1 MAENVP
7 TFTQL
12 TSVYG
17 VDGQSAMPPTAVSHV
32 YIGISLKRVP
42 SIAGNP
48 AAQERYAWLS
58 DGFTERFGSRPALFA
73 RSPGKLPVQQ
83 KIQLRIKCAH

>member
-7 TFTQL
+7 TFTEL
-12 TSVYG
+12 TSIYG
-17 VDGQSAMPPTAVSHV
+17 VDGQFAMPPKAVSCMHW
-32 YIGISLKRVP
+32 YIAPALP
-42 SIAGNP
+42 NIAGTP
-48 AAQERYAWLS
+48 AARERYAWLS

-83 KIQLRIKCAH
+83 KIQLRIKCAR